1 MLLSSFLKCS
11 INFSK
16 RCFSPQTWNT
26 HYHCAC
32 EIPNIST
39 PKLDAEIL
47 ALIIISRTSIL
58 SPSHTLFTSLL
69 LVNAQAVTWAST
81 KAHPLFFLHVL
92 LKSIP
97 NVLFFHW
104 SLFCHI
110 FLAGIHNPRML
121 VMVFL
126 KNDHTFPFYKSTFET
141 DMLTDFS

>member
-32 EIPNIST
+32 EIPKVST

-58 SPSHTLFTSLL
+58 SPSHMLFTSLL
-69 LVNAQAVTWAST
+69 LVNAQAATWAST
-81 KAHPLFFLHVL
+81 KAHPLFL
-92 LKSIP
+92 LL
-97 NVLFFHW
+97 VLFMAWNPYQMCSSFTGHFFCC
-104 SLFCHI
+104 SHLFSWHSQSQNVGYG
-110 FLAGIHNPRML
+110 F
-121 VMVFL
+121 
-126 KNDHTFPFYKSTFET
+126 
-141 DMLTDFS
+141 